1 MRHREFTPSKEDIM
15 TVTAIRHTGIVVSKM
30 ETSLPFYRD
39 LLGLEIWW
47 DQIEEGP
54 LVEAVSG
61 VLGAR
66 IHTVKLKAPDGVSI
80 ELLEYLN
87 TSKPVPPLTNADDVG
102 CSHVALQVSD
112 LDGLYE
118 KAVSAG
124 IRFNTRPAVVAGGNA
139 KVTYCRDPEGV
150 YMELVEILS

>member
-1 MRHREFTPSKEDIM
+1 M
-15 TVTAIRHTGIVVSKM
+15 TVTNVRHTGIVVSNL

-39 LLGLEIWW
+39 LLELTVWW

-54 LVEAVSG
+54 SVEAITG
-61 VLGAR
+61 IRGAR

-80 ELLEYLN
+80 ELLQYLN
-87 TSKPVPPLTNADDVG
+87 TPHPVPPLSSANSVG
-102 CSHVALQVSD
+102 CSHVALQVKD

-118 KAVSAG
+118 RSTAQG
-124 IRFNTRPAVVAGGNA
+124 IRFHAPPLIVSEGKA

-150 YMELVEILS
+150 LLELVEIFG

>member
-1 MRHREFTPSKEDIM
+1 MP
-15 TVTAIRHTGIVVSKM
+15 VTAVRHTGIVVSKM

-39 LLGLEIWW
+39 LLGLQIWW

-54 LVEAVSG
+54 RVEAVSG
-61 VLGAR
+61 VPGAR

-87 TSKPVPPLTNADDVG
+87 TPKPVPPLSNANDVG

-112 LDGLYE
+112 LDGLYR
-118 KAVSAG
+118 KAVAAG
-124 IRFNTRPAVVAGGNA
+124 IRFNTPPAVAAGGKA

-150 YMELVEILS
+150 YLELVEILG